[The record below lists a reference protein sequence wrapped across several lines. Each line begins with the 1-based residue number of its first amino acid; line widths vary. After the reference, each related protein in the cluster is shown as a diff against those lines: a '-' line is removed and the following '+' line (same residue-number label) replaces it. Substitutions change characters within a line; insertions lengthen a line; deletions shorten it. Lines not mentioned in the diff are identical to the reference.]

1 MEESKELQNLYRLF
15 QGFVIMS
22 VMMEFFMFALT
33 PEVLGLDDTIVD
45 DVWQRIKV
53 WTIYQDHHLAYSK
66 IATFIISIVTCIG
79 TRNKKDIEFDARKMV
94 FWPLVGGFILILASV
109 WLYYTDIMNER
120 LYVLNIN
127 LWLYMI
133 CTVIGTVIIH
143 AALDAISKYIKGG
156 VMKDRF
162 NLEMEAFEQNEKY
175 EATPYSVNI
184 PMMYY
189 YNKKFR
195 HGWINI
201 NNPFRGTFVIGTP
214 GSGKSFSVIE
224 PFIRQHSEKG
234 FSMMVYDYKFPTLAT
249 KLYYHYRKNK
259 EKGKIPKG
267 CKFNMINFV
276 DVEYSRRVN
285 PIQHKYIDNLTA
297 AQETADT
304 LVQALQRGKESSG
317 GGSDQFF
324 QTSAVNFLAACIYF
338 FVNYNRKPYDKDGNE
353 LIAETVP
360 DKTYPEIRR
369 LTGRVFDEFGKE
381 TEPDHWLGEY
391 SDMPH
396 VLSFLNLDYN
406 TIFEILQTDPE
417 VFPLLAPFKTAFQ
430 NKAMEQLEGMIGTLR
445 VQTSRLATKESY
457 WVFHRDGDDFDLK
470 ISDPANPSYLLIAND
485 PEKESIIG
493 TLNAMIL
500 NRLVTRVNSGMGKNV
515 PVSIIVDEL
524 PTLYF
529 HKIDNLIATARSNK
543 VCVVLGFQELP
554 QLEANYGKVNM
565 EKIVSIIGNVIS
577 GSARNKETLEW
588 LSNDIMGKIVQTKT
602 NLSIDEAKTSVSIN
616 ESLENMLPP
625 SKISDMATGWLCGQV
640 ARDFTP
646 TKRAATMLN
655 ILYKIPNFFLWLI
668 RSKKRLKDKSTLP
681 VWKRFVNFFLMI
693 SGFKKRLKDT
703 KNISMNI
710 QQSKEFQT
718 SKFFCKTNFD
728 MNEIVA
734 EEKDYNNYQLPKF
747 FKFTDKAERERILYA
762 NFESVDADVKKMV
775 NDIQKKICKDKN

>member
-1 MEESKELQNLYRLF
+1 MEESKELQDIYKLF
-15 QGFVIMS
+15 RVFIIVS
-22 VMMEFFMFALT
+22 VLVEFFMFAAT
-33 PEVLGLDDTIVD
+33 PEVLGLQDTVVYDIWRKMKD
-45 DVWQRIKV
+45 FS
-53 WTIYQDHHLAYSK
+53 IYEYDHLAYSK
-66 IATFIISIVTCIG
+66 VATFLISAITSIG
-79 TRNKKDIEFDARKMV
+79 TRNKKDIEFDARRMV
-94 FWPLVGGFILILASV
+94 FWPFVIGVVILIFSV
-109 WLYYTDIMNER
+109 WVFYTDYLNES
-120 LYVLNIN
+120 LYLFDINI
-127 LWLYMI
+127 WLYMI
-133 CTVIGTVIIH
+133 STTLGVVLIH
-143 AALDAISKYIKGG
+143 TALDAISKYIKGG

-189 YNKKFR
+189 YQGKFR

-224 PFIRQHSEKG
+224 PYIRQHSAKG
-234 FSMMVYDYKFPTLAT
+234 FSMMVYDYKFPTLAE
-249 KLYYHYRKNK
+249 KLYYHYRINK
-259 EKGKIPKG
+259 KKGNLPDG

-304 LVQALQRGKESSG
+304 LVQALQKGNDSKG

-353 LIAETVP
+353 LIAETVI
-360 DKTYPEIRR
+360 DPETGMEK
-369 LTGRVFDEFGKE
+369 LTGRVFDMFHNVV
-381 TEPDHWLGEY
+381 EPDHWLGQY
-391 SDMPH
+391 SDLPH

-406 TIFEILQTDPE
+406 TIFEVLQTDPE

-470 ISDPANPSYLLIAND
+470 ISDPKNPSYLLIAND

-493 TLNAMIL
+493 TLNAVIL
-500 NRLVTRVNSGMGKNV
+500 NRLVTRVNSGQGHNV

-646 TKRAATMLN
+646 TKRNTTFLN
-655 ILYKIPNFFLWLI
+655 ILYIIPNLFLKMI
-668 RSKKRLKDKSTLP
+668 YSKKRLKDKSTLP
-681 VWKRFVNFFLMI
+681 IWKRIVNLFLKLI
-693 SGFKKRLKDT
+693 GSKKRLHDKA
-703 KNISMNI
+703 NISMNI
-710 QQSKEFQT
+710 QKNKEFKT

-728 MNEIVA
+728 MSELKA
-734 EEKDYNNYQLPKF
+734 EENDYKNYPLPKF
-747 FKFTDKAERERILYA
+747 RVFKDRAEREQILYK
-762 NFESVDADVKKMV
+762 NFENVDNDVKKMV
-775 NDIQKKICKDKN
+775 VEIQQKFRKDKN